1 MLNQFFPSL
10 ITFLLTIIT
19 LCSPLKEKS
28 FPKRLQDQTNVTV
41 QSQLNFPT
49 SENLRNHLHNIP
61 GQPVTIIKPYI
72 PSAEFPNPIT
82 LISQHFHN
90 ERNPRFQVTRVQ
102 KLPFTESVKP
112 SLDLSR
118 ISRVEE
124 KIGIDNERKS
134 RELSERTNE
143 PFCRTSTI

>member
-72 PSAEFPNPIT
+72 PSVEFPNPIT

-90 ERNPRFQVTRVQ
+90 ERNPPGNSSPEITFHRVGSNRAWIYPGFLAL
-102 KLPFTESVKP
+102 K
-112 SLDLSR
+112 
-118 ISRVEE
+118 
-124 KIGIDNERKS
+124 RKS
-134 RELSERTNE
+134 VSITRENLES
-143 PFCRTSTI
+143 

>member
-1 MLNQFFPSL
+1 MIVSILKIMLNQFFPSF

-61 GQPVTIIKPYI
+61 DQPVTIIKPYI

-82 LISQHFHN
+82 LISQHFYN
-90 ERNPRFQVTRVQ
+90 ERNPRFQVIRVQ
-102 KLPFTESVKP
+102 KLPFTV
-112 SLDLSR
+112 SLNRTWIYPEFLAL
-118 ISRVEE
+118 
-124 KIGIDNERKS
+124 ERKS
-134 RELSERTNE
+134 VSTTRENRES
-143 PFCRTSTI
+143 